1 MGFRYILGRA
11 GSGKTHKI
19 YEEIVHSLKCD
30 PDKKL
35 ILMVPEQFTLQA
47 ETDIINSSGLEGI
60 MQVEVLSFQ
69 RLAHRILSEVGG
81 IKRVQI
87 SQIGKVMRLRS
98 LFETYS
104 KELNIYSKVSRQE
117 GFLSMCADLI
127 DDMRKARVEPQ
138 EIVSL
143 DSEIEDEI
151 LSRKLSEIGLIYSKY
166 VENIS
171 QSYMDEHDGLR
182 LLAQGI
188 GRSEFLEGAVVWM
201 DGFSG
206 FTENELEV
214 IRSLVNKVDKVNIS
228 LTANDKR
235 SNDYDLFLPTRTTL
249 ERLMKIGKEEGVSQG
264 KTVSDGMPQK
274 PAELL
279 HVEKNIYSY
288 PYSRYAKDL
297 DSIGIF
303 AGGSRQS
310 EIENCAIKILKLA
323 RESGYRW
330 NDMAIV
336 TGAMQDYSKI
346 IKRVFAEY
354 GIPFFID
361 EKRSVTNNP
370 IIRFVGGAI
379 DIVTRGF
386 RYEDVFRYVKTGFT
400 DLERFE
406 WEHLENYC
414 LKYGI
419 KSKMWLEEFRAGED
433 DEREMAENA
442 RKKLIVNFE
451 DFMEN
456 MSGRHETRHFV
467 KALYEF
473 LVGCKTGEKIEN
485 WIETLREEGRLEY
498 VNENT
503 QIWNM
508 VMEIFDQLVEIMG
521 DHKVDKR
528 EFSSILSAGFTE
540 CRIGVIPPAMDQ
552 VLVGSLERSKS
563 HSIKALFVVGV
574 NDGVIPGG
582 FMEEGLFQDDEKLR
596 LKAQGVNMGT
606 DSLIKSAEEKF
617 SIYTSLAKPSR
628 YLYLSHAISDEEGKA
643 LRPSVL
649 IERFKKLFP
658 KIQESSDVSKEDICE
673 TDFVSRPLPTLRHMV
688 RNIREQ
694 MDVGGMDELWWDVY
708 SWYEKSEYWKDRLD
722 FLREGFFHSNQ
733 QAYMGESFAGKLY
746 SLPLR
751 SSISRL
757 EKFVN
762 CPFSYFVNYG
772 LTPKERSEYTVSM
785 PDIGTIFHN
794 SVEEFAKEL
803 SNEGIGWSSLERAK
817 SDEIIEKVIDKVV
830 DKFGNN
836 VLESSSRYKYLV
848 NKIKRVGKR
857 AAWTLVEHVKRG
869 EFTPLGHEIEFSDS
883 GFEQDDKI
891 VIPPIVI
898 ELANG
903 DKIELEGRIDRV
915 DILQSAEGGYV
926 KIIDYKSGNKKFT
939 LSDAYYG
946 LQIQLIVYMDAL
958 LENRDILQYD
968 ELHPAGMF
976 YFKIDDPM
984 VDAAGIDPGEIE
996 SQILKKLKMNGIVLK
1011 DAKIVKAM
1019 DIQMEE
1025 GGYSDIVPAHI
1036 KKDGTLSSR
1045 SSAIDEEDFG
1055 KLIKHVKNLICEIGA
1070 EILKGNIKVNPCKD
1084 GQETS
1089 CKYCKFSSICQFD
1102 TSLDGNEYRNIKS
1115 LSDEQVVNRIRD
1127 EEKEGEE
1134 HE

>member
-1 MGFRYILGRA
+1 MGFRYIIGRA

-19 YEEIVHSLKCD
+19 YEEIVKMLKCE

-47 ETDIINSSGLEGI
+47 ETDLINTSGLDGI

-87 SQIGKVMRLRS
+87 SPTGKVMRLRS
-98 LFETYS
+98 LFEAYS
-104 KELNIYSKVSRQE
+104 KELTIYSKVSKQE

-127 DDMRKARVEPQ
+127 DDMRKAMVEPE
-138 EIVSL
+138 EIIAL
-143 DSEIEDEI
+143 GSEVEDEI

-166 VENIS
+166 VDSIS
-171 QSYMDEHDGLR
+171 QTYMDEHDGLR
-182 LLAQGI
+182 LLADGI
-188 GRSEFLEGAVVWM
+188 GRSEFLEGAVVWI

-214 IRSLVNKVDKVNIS
+214 IRRLVGKVDKVNIS
-228 LTANDKR
+228 LTTDDKR
-235 SNDYDLFLPTRTTL
+235 SNDHDLFSPTRTTL
-249 ERLMKIGKEEGVSQG
+249 ERLMKIGEDEGVPQG
-264 KTVSDGMPQK
+264 KTVSEYSPEK

-288 PYSRYAKDL
+288 PYSRYVKHPDAVGL
-297 DSIGIF
+297 F
-303 AGGSRQS
+303 AGSSRQS

-361 EKRSVTNNP
+361 EKRSISNNP
-370 IIRFVGGAI
+370 IIRFVNGAL
-379 DIVTRGF
+379 DIVVRGF
-386 RYEDVFRYVKTGFT
+386 RYEDVFRYIKTGFT
-400 DLERFE
+400 DVERGE
-406 WEHLENYC
+406 WEFLENYC

-419 KSKMWLEEFRAGED
+419 KSGGWLSEFKAGD
-433 DEREMAENA
+433 DEERKRAENA
-442 RKKLIVNFE
+442 RKKLMVNFE
-451 DFMEN
+451 GFVDTIT
-456 MSGRHETRHFV
+456 GRHEIRYFV
-467 KALYEF
+467 QALYEF
-473 LVGCKTGEKIEN
+473 LTGCNMGVKIEN
-485 WIETLREEGRLEY
+485 WIEILKEEERLEY

-521 DHKVDKR
+521 DYNVDKR

-617 SIYTSLAKPSR
+617 SIYTSLTKPSR
-628 YLYLSHAISDEEGKA
+628 YLYLSYAISDEEGKA

-658 KIQESSDVSKEDICE
+658 KIQENSDISKADICE
-673 TDFVSRPLPTLRHMV
+673 IDFVSRPLPTLRHMAK
-688 RNIREQ
+688 NLREQ
-694 MDVGGMDELWWDVY
+694 IDIGGMDELWWDVY
-708 SWYEKSEYWKDRLD
+708 NWYENSEQWKSNLE
-722 FLREGFFHSNQ
+722 FIREGLFHSNQ
-733 QAYMGESFAGKLY
+733 QAYMGERFAGKLY

-751 SSISRL
+751 ASISRL

-772 LTPKERSEYTVSM
+772 LMPKERREYTVSM
-785 PDIGTIFHN
+785 PDIGTLFHN

-803 SNEGIGWSSLERAK
+803 SNEGIGWSSLERSK
-817 SDEIIEKVIDKVV
+817 SDEIIEKVIDRVV

-869 EFTPLGHEIEFSDS
+869 DFTPLGHEIEFSDES
-883 GFEQDDKI
+883 FEQKDKT

-898 ELANG
+898 ELSNG
-903 DKIELEGRIDRV
+903 EKIELEGRIDRV
-915 DILQSAEGGYV
+915 DILESDDGGYV

-958 LENRDILQYD
+958 LENSEILQYD

-984 VDAAGIDPGEIE
+984 VEAGGIE
-996 SQILKKLKMNGIVLK
+996 EGDIEKQILKKLKMNGIVLK

-1019 DIQMEE
+1019 DIQLEE
-1025 GGYSDIVPAHI
+1025 GGYSDIVPAQI

-1055 KLIKHVKNLICEIGA
+1055 KLIKHVKNLICEIGT

-1084 GQETS
+1084 GQNTS
-1089 CKYCKFSSICQFD
+1089 CKYCQFSSICQFD
-1102 TSLDGNEYRNIKS
+1102 TSLEGNEYRNIKS
-1115 LSDEQVVNRIRD
+1115 LSDEQVIKRIR
-1127 EEKEGEE
+1127 EEKKGGEE
-1134 HE
+1134 ND